1 MRFFYH
7 SCATLLSEI
16 FLLLWKVTTG
26 YSGCERSW
34 ELLSCDKDLL
44 SYDMKMLFSYRTN
57 CHLLCNNIMIGASM
71 ESKYLMSH
79 DERHISAFPTLDAA
93 LKSKHFFIK
102 IPPSAQGIFI
112 KNCWAACFCHH
123 QLMNCS
129 QSFGIHLEKVF
140 TLLVFLFL
148 DSNFLCRIKLFT
160 IVFVSDATSYLEA
173 EAAAKIMP
181 SATMWIMILLWN
193 KNDEIIFSQQSNF
206 SPLSSRE
213 KKKSRAKPCE

>member
-140 TLLVFLFL
+140 TLLVFFVLRQQFFMQDQIVHNRICVRRYKL
-148 DSNFLCRIKLFT
+148 PRSGGGGKNNAISNNVNYDFAVK
-160 IVFVSDATSYLEA
+160 
-173 EAAAKIMP
+173 
-181 SATMWIMILLWN
+181 
-193 KNDEIIFSQQSNF
+193 
-206 SPLSSRE
+206 
-213 KKKSRAKPCE
+213 